1 MQPTGCD
8 LQKED
13 KMQAYC
19 VKCRGKREMSD
30 PRDEMTKNGKP
41 IIKGICPTCGIG
53 LNIIGKTMAQMS

>member
-1 MQPTGCD
+1 
-8 LQKED
+8 
-13 KMQAYC
+13 MQAYC